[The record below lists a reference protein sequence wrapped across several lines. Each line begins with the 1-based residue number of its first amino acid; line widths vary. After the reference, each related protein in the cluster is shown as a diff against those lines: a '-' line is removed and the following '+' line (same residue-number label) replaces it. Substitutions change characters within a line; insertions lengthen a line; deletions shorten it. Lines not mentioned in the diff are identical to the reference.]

1 MKHLTTTASA
11 QTLKIIPR
19 SYASTVSMI
28 LRDDSTNTSTTYSSI
43 STSTDKNYL
52 VISQALSP
60 VLVEGRFYDMTVKE
74 GTSVIYKDKI
84 FCTSQTIN
92 QSNNDYYTVN
102 SGEYTI
108 PTGDDKHDNDYII
121 VLKINQI

>member
-52 VISQALSP
+52 VISQAFSP
-60 VLVEGRFYDMTVKE
+60 NLVEGRFYDMTIKE
-74 GTSVIYKDKI
+74 GSNVIYKDKI

-121 VLKINQI
+121 V